1 MSAFK
6 KLFTDMINADGDANK
21 LNKDLS
27 KQMLKVFVK
36 ETSPY
41 FLVSDSFFYVP
52 AYFTQA
58 ALDEYK
64 KKFANVELTDLNE
77 KVILIS
83 NWSLELKR
91 VDSNAVFTSYAGV
104 EVRLVIHSFKPQLTE
119 ALHPTRWP
127 TNLYRDDEFK
137 TTIQH
142 FRHRSIQSSLAG
154 HKSEEQPLHGKG
166 ENIVAGKDDWHF
178 KEGATKVVALG
189 GAAKKAP
196 AASAAAPKVKGGA
209 SGKRAAKAAGKS
221 AKKSTTKAA
230 TTAKTVEKVLKFTPS
245 KKTASATTKGKKSV
259 TVGKKAA
266 LPTPAGKKSSGNT
279 TDKMS
284 MQTFKQFLKAKGG
297 KKSSTVLGKRSA
309 PKVGKKSA
317 TAK

>member
-6 KLFTDMINADGDANK
+6 KLFTDMINADGDASK

-142 FRHRSIQSSLAG
+142 FRHRSIQHALAS

-178 KEGATKVVALG
+178 KEGTTKVVTLG

-196 AASAAAPKVKGGA
+196 AAAAAAPKVKGGA

-221 AKKSTTKAA
+221 AKKSATKAP
-230 TTAKTVEKVLKFTPS
+230 TSAKTVEKVLKFTPS
-245 KKTASATTKGKKSV
+245 KKAAAPAKGKKSV

>member
-6 KLFTDMINADGDANK
+6 KLFTDMINADGDASK

-58 ALDEYK
+58 ALDNYK
-64 KKFANVELTDLNE
+64 KNFSNVELTDLNE

-91 VDSNAVFTSYAGV
+91 VDSNAVFTSYGGV

-142 FRHRSIQSSLAG
+142 FRHRSIQQALASYNG
-154 HKSEEQPLHGKG
+154 GDQPLNGKG

-178 KEGATKVVALG
+178 KEGTTKVVALG

-196 AASAAAPKVKGGA
+196 AAAAAAPKVKGGA
-209 SGKRAAKAAGKS
+209 SGKRAAKSASKS
-221 AKKSTTKAA
+221 AKKSATKTAPA
-230 TTAKTVEKVLKFTPS
+230 AKTVEKVLKFTPS
-245 KKTASATTKGKKSV
+245 KKAASANKDKKSAAF
-259 TVGKKAA
+259 GKKAA

-279 TDKMS
+279 TDRMN
-284 MQTFKQFLKAKGG
+284 MQTFKQFLKAKSG
-297 KKSSTVLGKRSA
+297 KKSSAVLGKRSA
-309 PKVGKKSA
+309 PKTGKKSA
-317 TAK
+317 SK

>member
-6 KLFTDMINADGDANK
+6 KLFTDIINADGDASK

-64 KKFANVELTDLNE
+64 KKFANVELNDLNA

-142 FRHRSIQSSLAG
+142 FRHRSI
-154 HKSEEQPLHGKG
+154 
-166 ENIVAGKDDWHF
+166 
-178 KEGATKVVALG
+178 
-189 GAAKKAP
+189 
-196 AASAAAPKVKGGA
+196 
-209 SGKRAAKAAGKS
+209 
-221 AKKSTTKAA
+221 
-230 TTAKTVEKVLKFTPS
+230 
-245 KKTASATTKGKKSV
+245 
-259 TVGKKAA
+259 
-266 LPTPAGKKSSGNT
+266 
-279 TDKMS
+279 
-284 MQTFKQFLKAKGG
+284 
-297 KKSSTVLGKRSA
+297 
-309 PKVGKKSA
+309 
-317 TAK
+317 

>member
-6 KLFTDMINADGDANK
+6 KLFTDIINADGDASK

-64 KKFANVELTDLNE
+64 KKFANVELNDL
-77 KVILIS
+77 
-83 NWSLELKR
+83 
-91 VDSNAVFTSYAGV
+91 NAVFTSYAGV

-142 FRHRSIQSSLAG
+142 FRHRSI
-154 HKSEEQPLHGKG
+154 
-166 ENIVAGKDDWHF
+166 
-178 KEGATKVVALG
+178 
-189 GAAKKAP
+189 
-196 AASAAAPKVKGGA
+196 
-209 SGKRAAKAAGKS
+209 
-221 AKKSTTKAA
+221 
-230 TTAKTVEKVLKFTPS
+230 
-245 KKTASATTKGKKSV
+245 
-259 TVGKKAA
+259 
-266 LPTPAGKKSSGNT
+266 
-279 TDKMS
+279 
-284 MQTFKQFLKAKGG
+284 
-297 KKSSTVLGKRSA
+297 
-309 PKVGKKSA
+309 
-317 TAK
+317 